1 MFTRLVEHVFNSFNL
16 AHSFITKLDK
26 WRIAINP
33 HTKNH
38 HYSSGMKT
46 RALCNEI
53 CSIRY
58 PDRNT
63 RYLHVGEYDPSISVF
78 ASALSC
84 NYDCL
89 GTMIVNQ
96 EFDEKLCFEEELLS
110 RMNFIRKSPLTID
123 TSTIENQF
131 DFINIRSEDISE
143 YGKILVHYWP
153 VMRNEM
159 IIIVDNWNFSIIR
172 QQIYDSLR
180 EMNANIIQS
189 FKIQHTDAPNQPT
202 NNYIEFFNGIAVFI
216 VKKP

>member
-1 MFTRLVEHVFNSFNL
+1 
-16 AHSFITKLDK
+16 
-26 WRIAINP
+26 
-33 HTKNH
+33 
-38 HYSSGMKT
+38 
-46 RALCNEI
+46 
-53 CSIRY
+53 
-58 PDRNT
+58 
-63 RYLHVGEYDPSISVF
+63 
-78 ASALSC
+78 
-84 NYDCL
+84 
-89 GTMIVNQ
+89 MIVNQ